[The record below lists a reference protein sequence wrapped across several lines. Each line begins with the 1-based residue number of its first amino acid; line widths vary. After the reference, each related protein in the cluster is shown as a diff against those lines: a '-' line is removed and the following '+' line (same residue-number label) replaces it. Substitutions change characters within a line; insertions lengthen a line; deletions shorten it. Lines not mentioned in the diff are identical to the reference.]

1 MTSELLSKLEF
12 SKHYVPGLFG
22 PFQLLK
28 LFTKLLIV
36 SQITDE
42 EYLIP
47 CLLPVTEDPSLL
59 SPRGSV
65 PSLLFC
71 LPHSP
76 LVGVFCGLAVYLLS
90 RAKWKL
96 LFDASSQCPAK
107 VDRNTIEFEVPGDH
121 RIMLT
126 NSFSTYFQV
135 SIQLPA
141 AIASELSPEILST
154 NSGNNLCRF
163 AQCIAQSQL
172 QQFCASRCLLL
183 FR

>member
-1 MTSELLSKLEF
+1 M
-12 SKHYVPGLFG
+12 
-22 PFQLLK
+22 
-28 LFTKLLIV
+28 

-47 CLLPVTEDPSLL
+47 CLLPVTEDPSLF
-59 SPRGSV
+59 SPSSSV
-65 PSLLFC
+65 PSLLFY

-76 LVGVFCGLAVYLLS
+76 LVGVFCGLAAYLLS
-90 RAKWKL
+90 WAKWKL

-107 VDRNTIEFEVPGDH
+107 VGRNTIEFEVPGDRPG
-121 RIMLT
+121 RITLT
-126 NSFSTYFQV
+126 DLFSTYFQV

-141 AIASELSPEILST
+141 AIASELSPEVLST
-154 NSGNNLCRF
+154 NSGNNPCRL